1 MLKTFRGR
9 AVVILAA
16 LGLSAFYLSTRGLK
30 QGLDLQ
36 GGMHLV
42 LEVDDPEAT
51 LTEEERADAIDR
63 AERIIRARIDEFGV
77 EEPLIQKIGADRLIV
92 ELAGLDDESRAK
104 EIINQQAYLEWKL
117 VLPTT
122 EVDNAL
128 ERLDRAVVVAI
139 GEEGLRE
146 MGRAVE
152 AAEATP
158 DIQDLLFSD
167 TDSEDEAGEGAGDEA
182 EGAAAGEEG
191 EAASADEAGDAVAA
205 DETPAAAE
213 PSEAESPDGAADE
226 GAADD
231 EAAPDDEDEG
241 ELNLRPFTS
250 LLGRGEAGVYLVDM
264 GDVEAAQRFMDLP
277 EFQRALPR
285 NVSLQWGWDSL
296 PLGAVFYRELYVLE
310 EDAFLTGDQLETAT
324 ANRDPQY
331 NQAQVLF
338 QLNRRGGRDFQ
349 RLTGSHIGDRIAIV
363 LDGEVV
369 SAPVV
374 RDRIGASGSID
385 LGSSDMSEASDL
397 ALVLRAGALP
407 APLRIMEERTVGPS
421 LGQDSVDQGRIAGIV
436 GVVAVLVVML
446 LYYKVA
452 GLLAILALGVYL
464 ALVMGGLAALN
475 ATLTLPGIAGLILS
489 VGMAVDANVL
499 IFERVREELA
509 RRRAPKTAVDEG
521 FGAAMS
527 AIVDANITTLITGL
541 ILFQFG
547 TGPVRGFAV
556 TLCIGIVASFF
567 SALYVTRTFFL
578 VYLSRKRGSD
588 PISI

>member
-1 MLKTFRGR
+1 MLKSFRGR

-16 LGLSAFYLSTRGLK
+16 LGLCAFYLSTRGLK

-42 LEVDDPEAT
+42 LEIDDPDGALTDEA
-51 LTEEERADAIDR
+51 RADAIDR
-63 AERIIRARIDEFGV
+63 AERVIRTRIDEFGV
-77 EEPLIQKIGADRLIV
+77 EEPLIQRVGSDRLIV

-117 VLPTT
+117 VLPTA
-122 EVDNAL
+122 EVDQAL
-128 ERLDRAVVVAI
+128 ERLDRAVVAAV

-152 AAEATP
+152 TTQSP
-158 DIQDLLFSD
+158 SIQDLLFSGAD
-167 TDSEDEAGEGAGDEA
+167 STDEAGAEDATPDEAPPDAATVQDDSVAAEEEDEA
-182 EGAAAGEEG
+182 
-191 EAASADEAGDAVAA
+191 
-205 DETPAAAE
+205 
-213 PSEAESPDGAADE
+213 
-226 GAADD
+226 
-231 EAAPDDEDEG
+231 
-241 ELNLRPFTS
+241 ELNFRPFTS
-250 LLGRGEAGVYLVDM
+250 LLRTGDLGTYLVDAA
-264 GDVEAAQRFMDLP
+264 DVETADRFMALP

-285 NVSLQWGWDSL
+285 NISLQWGWDSL
-296 PLGAVFYRELYVLE
+296 PRGAGFYRELYVLE
-310 EDAFLTGDQLETAT
+310 EDAFLTGDQLENAT
-324 ANRDPQY
+324 ANRDPQF

-338 QLNRRGGRDFQ
+338 QLNRRGGREFQ
-349 RLTGSHIGDRIAIV
+349 ALTGAHIDDRIAIV

-374 RDRIGASGSID
+374 RDRIGANGSID

-421 LGQDSVDQGRIAGIV
+421 LGQDSIDQGRIAGIV
-436 GVVAVLVVML
+436 GVVTVLVVML

-464 ALVMGGLAALN
+464 VLVMGGLAALN

-509 RRRAPKTAVDEG
+509 RRRAPRTAVDEG
-521 FGAAMS
+521 FGNAMS

-578 VYLSRKRGSD
+578 VYLARKRGSD

>member
-1 MLKTFRGR
+1 MLKSFRGR
-9 AVVILAA
+9 AIVILAA
-16 LGLSAFYLSTRGLK
+16 LGLSAFYLYTRGLK

-42 LEVDDPEAT
+42 LEIDDPEGSLDDEA
-51 LTEEERADAIDR
+51 RADAIDR
-63 AERIIRARIDEFGV
+63 AERIIRTRIDEFGV
-77 EEPLIQKIGADRLIV
+77 EEPLIQKVGSDRLIV

-122 EVDNAL
+122 EVEQAL
-128 ERLDRAVVVAI
+128 ERLDRAVVAAI

-152 AAEATP
+152 ATETP
-158 DIQDLLFSD
+158 SIQDLLFSSPD
-167 TDSEDEAGEGAGDEA
+167 
-182 EGAAAGEEG
+182 
-191 EAASADEAGDAVAA
+191 SADDAEEA
-205 DETPAAAE
+205 TT
-213 PSEAESPDGAADE
+213 
-226 GAADD
+226 DD
-231 EAAPDDEDEG
+231 EAAAATAEDATEAARDATEDATDNEEDAAAEDDEP
-241 ELNLRPFTS
+241 ELNFRPFTS
-250 LLGRGEAGVYLVDM
+250 LLRAGEGVGTYLVDAA
-264 GDVEAAQRFMDLP
+264 DVETADRFMALP

-285 NVSLQWGWDSL
+285 NVALQWGWDSL
-296 PLGAVFYRELYVLE
+296 PVGAGFYREIYVLE
-310 EDAFLTGDQLETAT
+310 EDAFLTGDQLENAT

-349 RLTGSHIGDRIAIV
+349 RLTGAHIGDRIAIV
-363 LDGEVV
+363 LDGQVV

-374 RDRIGASGSID
+374 RDRIGANGSID

-421 LGQDSVDQGRIAGIV
+421 LGQDSIDQGRIAGIV
-436 GVVAVLVVML
+436 GVVAVLLVML

-452 GLLAILALGVYL
+452 GLLAITALGVYL
-464 ALVMGGLAALN
+464 LLVMGGLAALN

-509 RRRAPKTAVDEG
+509 LRRAPRTAVDEG
-521 FGAAMS
+521 FGNAMS

-567 SALYVTRTFFL
+567 SALYVTRTLFL
-578 VYLSRKRGSD
+578 LYLSRKRGSD